1 MYPKLIS
8 YKEIENTKRK
18 FVLFGAGVVAKKFI
32 TSIGSKK
39 IKYLVDNNKSLWG
52 TKFQDLKVKSINFF
66 FNNINRNDK
75 IIICSTSYDEI
86 YKQIVS
92 KKKNLQI
99 FINPIL
105 QNLVELNSVEKFQSD
120 ILITSGMPPSSSSLK
135 GGGLYKIVVN
145 ESGYK
150 IKKIYKGVIHGLI
163 KFQNGY
169 IISNSTYGL
178 IFLNKNL
185 KVTGKIKYKIN
196 TRIHGIAYSS
206 KFKLFYLACSL
217 QDKILI
223 FNQKLKFINEIK
235 ISAKFAKTG
244 YAQHHINDICV
255 HEDSIY
261 VSMFSYTGNHRKNIY
276 DGAVVEY
283 DLHSGSEIG
292 RIYDN
297 LYMPHSIKFFN
308 NSFYC
313 LDSFTGNFL
322 KGNRNIIGSFH
333 GFVRGLDFKKNF
345 FIIGQSKNR
354 NYTLNY
360 KENRSLDSSIIIF
373 NEKNKI
379 YKSIQL
385 PSSIS
390 EIHEILCI

>member
-1 MYPKLIS
+1 MM
-8 YKEIENTKRK
+8 R
-18 FVLFGAGVVAKKFI
+18 F
-32 TSIGSKK
+32 
-39 IKYLVDNNKSLWG
+39 
-52 TKFQDLKVKSINFF
+52 
-66 FNNINRNDK
+66 INRLFLKKLTN
-75 IIICSTSYDEI
+75 I
-86 YKQIVS
+86 YK
-92 KKKNLQI
+92 
-99 FINPIL
+99 PIYKF
-105 QNLVELNSVEKFQSD
+105 SRIKFCRKFQSD

-135 GGGLYKIVVN
+135 GGGLYTIVVN

-223 FNQKLKFINEIK
+223 FNKKLKFINEIK
-235 ISAKFAKTG
+235 ISSKFAKTG
-244 YAQHHINDICV
+244 YAHHHINDICV

-283 DLHSGSEIG
+283 DLNSGSEIEEYMT
-292 RIYDN
+292 IYIC
-297 LYMPHSIKFFN
+297 HIVS
-308 NSFYC
+308 
-313 LDSFTGNFL
+313 NF
-322 KGNRNIIGSFH
+322 
-333 GFVRGLDFKKNF
+333 
-345 FIIGQSKNR
+345 
-354 NYTLNY
+354 
-360 KENRSLDSSIIIF
+360 
-373 NEKNKI
+373 
-379 YKSIQL
+379 
-385 PSSIS
+385 
-390 EIHEILCI
+390 